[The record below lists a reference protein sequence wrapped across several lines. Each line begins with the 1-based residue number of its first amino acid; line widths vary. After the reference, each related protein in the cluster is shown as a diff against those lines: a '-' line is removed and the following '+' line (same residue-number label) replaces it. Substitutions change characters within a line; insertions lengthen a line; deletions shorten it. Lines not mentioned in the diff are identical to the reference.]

1 MGKNDSKNPRKS
13 MEPTQRDSP
22 FLALAGLVVP
32 PAPPAPPPADKS
44 PAPRP
49 EPTPGSRGR
58 LVLRRETKHRGGK
71 AVVVVSGFGALAG
84 FDEAA
89 VEALAAQL
97 KRRLGC
103 GGGVLE
109 GKDGAPELVLQGD
122 RPAPVAAVLRELGF
136 RVDGVTA

>member
-1 MGKNDSKNPRKS
+1 MGKSRLPPAPEVR
-13 MEPTQRDSP
+13 PDSP
-22 FLALAGLVVP
+22 FAVLAAVSVAPGP
-32 PAPPAPPPADKS
+32 ATPDPAPSPPDGPGSGAPG
-44 PAPRP
+44 APR
-49 EPTPGSRGR
+49 SRGR

-103 GGGVLE
+103 GGGVAE
-109 GKDGAPELVLQGD
+109 GRDGAPELVLQGD
-122 RPAPVAAVLRELGF
+122 RPAPVAEVLRELGF